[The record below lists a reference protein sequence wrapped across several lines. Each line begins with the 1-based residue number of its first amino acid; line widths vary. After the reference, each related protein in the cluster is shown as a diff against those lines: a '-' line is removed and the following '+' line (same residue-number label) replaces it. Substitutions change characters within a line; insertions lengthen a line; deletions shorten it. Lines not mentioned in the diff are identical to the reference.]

1 MRDGGT
7 EGEGERERERERE
20 DGVGIGQRIVW
31 REKVGERKFAIVV
44 MTITAVFTSGK
55 R

>member
-7 EGEGERERERERE
+7 EGEGEREKE

-31 REKVGERKFAIVV
+31 REKVGERKLAIVV
-44 MTITAVFTSGK
+44 MTITAVFASGK